1 MYFVSFVP
9 KINNI
14 EYSFKM
20 NNRISITVAANER
33 FFKQFPLIAN
43 RIPIKSKAYLFLT
56 TSFVIQCALSFYT
69 EKTERKHYTELLL
82 YAIDSRHLKYIIYRT
97 TVSCFYP

>member
-33 FFKQFPLIAN
+33 FFEQFSLIAN
-43 RIPIKSKAYLFLT
+43 RIPI
-56 TSFVIQCALSFYT
+56 
-69 EKTERKHYTELLL
+69 
-82 YAIDSRHLKYIIYRT
+82 
-97 TVSCFYP
+97 